1 MPVCSNKL
9 VKPTRPILT
18 LNKALH
24 TIPLKLRLSAIVMV
38 TPPLVK
44 YVVPL
49 SLSPPARFVYYMI
62 QAFII
67 QPRAHTYPDRQ
78 CEQQLFHWLCCS
90 VPSQLCN
97 QIWSSRVCPCTRIR
111 TNETWQSRHQLPRPP
126 LSHRPHRSSFI

>member
-49 SLSPPARFVYYMI
+49 SLSLLQRDL
-62 QAFII
+62 FI
-67 QPRAHTYPDRQ
+67 T
-78 CEQQLFHWLCCS
+78 
-90 VPSQLCN
+90 
-97 QIWSSRVCPCTRIR
+97 
-111 TNETWQSRHQLPRPP
+111 
-126 LSHRPHRSSFI
+126 